1 MPLVSHLREL
11 RRRVTR
17 AVLAIIVGGVL
28 AALFYHQLFDLIT
41 EPFNKIKADHKGA
54 TLNFGGIGD
63 PFSYA
68 LKICAMAGIFIASP
82 VWMYQLWAFVAP
94 GLHKHER
101 RWGIGFVLVSVPLFL
116 GGALLAYIFLPK
128 GFDLLI
134 GFNPDPG
141 NVANIISL
149 DSYLTFVL
157 RMFLVF
163 GIAFVMPVFLVA
175 LNLVGIVTG
184 RALFKAWRPVILGAF
199 IFAAVATPSGDPWTM
214 TALAVPML
222 ALFTTAATI
231 CLVLD
236 KRRRR
241 RGVDGLD
248 YTTLDDDLPSR
259 LDDQAAPLDDG
270 ASPVDGARSLDDEDD
285 IT

>member
-11 RRRVTR
+11 RRRLTV
-17 AVLAIIVGGVL
+17 AVLAIIVGGVI
-28 AALFYHQLFDLIT
+28 AALFYNQLFDLIT

-101 RWGIGFVLVSVPLFL
+101 RWGIGFVVVSVPLFL

-214 TALAVPML
+214 TALAMPML
-222 ALFTTAATI
+222 ALFTAAATI

-248 YTTLDDDLPSR
+248 YSTLDDDLPST
-259 LDDQAAPLDDG
+259 LDDRAEPLDDG
-270 ASPVDGARSLDDEDD
+270 ASRVDGARPLDDEDD

>member
-1 MPLVSHLREL
+1 MSHLREL
-11 RRRVTR
+11 RRRVTLS
-17 AVLAIIVGGVL
+17 VLAIIVGGIV
-28 AALFYHQLFDLIT
+28 AALFYNELFDLIT
-41 EPFNKIKADHKGA
+41 EPFNKIKADHEGA

-94 GLHKHER
+94 GLHKSER
-101 RWGIGFVLVSVPLFL
+101 RWGVGFVFVSVPLFL

-149 DSYLTFVL
+149 NSYLTFVL

-214 TALAVPML
+214 TALAMPML
-222 ALFTTAATI
+222 VLFAAAATM
-231 CLVLD
+231 CLILD

-241 RGVDGLD
+241 REVDGLD
-248 YTTLDDDLPSR
+248 YTTLDDDLPSTMDDAATPLDDRPEPVDDPGRHR
-259 LDDQAAPLDDG
+259 LDD
-270 ASPVDGARSLDDEDD
+270 DD